1 MKKINA
7 VVVLL
12 WVCLVAFA
20 IFAFVFIKDFS
31 EHWEISVLVLMIF
44 AIAIMFFQFE
54 RGKLTSK
61 EISLV
66 AILSGFSAVSRVPF
80 AAIPSVQPCT
90 YIIICTGY
98 VFGPLAGFMVGAITA
113 LVSNMFLGQGPWTIF
128 QMFAWGAV
136 GATAAIL
143 PKLRIK
149 GIGLVVF
156 GVIWGY
162 LFGWIM
168 NVWYWMLYIYPH
180 TFSTFLFTMV
190 NSVWFD
196 TLHALGNA
204 VFLIFLGEK
213 TIGILKRYKH
223 RFHVEYAPHLEDIKS
238 TERAIKIAEE

>member
-1 MKKINA
+1 MKKTYTI
-7 VVVLL
+7 VVLL
-12 WVCLVAFA
+12 LACIA
-20 IFAFVFIKDFS
+20 ICIIFTFTFIKEFS
-31 EHWEISVLVLMIF
+31 EHWEIFTLVMMIF
-44 AIAIMFFQFE
+44 TISIMFLQFE
-54 RGKLTSK
+54 RGKMTSK

-136 GATAAIL
+136 GATSSTL
-143 PKLRIK
+143 PKLKIK
-149 GIGLVVF
+149 GVGIVVF
-156 GVIWGY
+156 GAIWGY

-168 NVWYWMLYIYPH
+168 NIWYWMLYIYPH
-180 TFSTFLFTMV
+180 TFPTFLFTMV

-204 VFLIFLGEK
+204 VFLVFLGEK
-213 TIGILKRYKH
+213 TITILNRYKC
-223 RFHVEYAPHLEDIKS
+223 RFHVEYSPRPPTSKS
-238 TERAIKIAEE
+238 TEI